1 MAIAKRVGAAPA
13 VPRRERAESY
23 RAAIARPLD
32 ALDALARRAAEP
44 VDGSSAAVFRI
55 AFGVV
60 ALAAVVRF
68 FAHGWID
75 QLYVDPAHHFSY
87 VGFEWARAWP
97 APWMHIHFAAL
108 GLLALAIMLGWRYRA
123 AALLFT
129 LGFSYVELIDK
140 TTYLNHYYFVS
151 LAGLLLFLL
160 PAHRVWS
167 LDARRGGSPATVPRG
182 AVWALRAQ
190 VALVYCFAGLAKLN
204 ADWLLDAAP
213 LRIWLPQHADAPIVG
228 PLLDELWVA
237 YAFSW
242 AGAAFDLTIVAWL
255 LWRRSRPFAWVMLAV
270 FHLIT
275 GQLFM
280 IGVFPWL
287 MTAAAPIFF
296 APDWPRRLAARLSRR
311 APLPPAAA
319 PPSAGGGTSRW
330 MRAAVL
336 IGLLV
341 LAVQIAV
348 PLRHYLYPGSV
359 RWNEEGYRFSW
370 RVLLTEKV
378 GMVDYRVT
386 DRDDGRTWHVDPSA
400 YLTPLQEER
409 MTTQPDLI
417 LATAHFIRDDY
428 AAAGLDVEVRA
439 DAFVSL
445 NGRAYARLID
455 PETDLARE
463 RQGIGAKGWIL
474 PQPP

>member
-1 MAIAKRVGAAPA
+1 MAIANRLGAAPPL
-13 VPRRERAESY
+13 PRRARAAPD
-23 RAAIARPLD
+23 RAAIARPRN
-32 ALDALARRAAEP
+32 ALDALVRRAAEP
-44 VDGSSAAVFRI
+44 VDGSAAAVFRI
-55 AFGVV
+55 AFGLI

-75 QLYVDPAHHFSY
+75 QLYVDPTHHFSY
-87 VGFEWARAWP
+87 VGFEWVRAWP
-97 APWMHIHFAAL
+97 APWMHFHFAAL
-108 GLLALAIMLGWRYRA
+108 GLLALAITLGWRYRA

-129 LGFSYVELIDK
+129 LGFTYVELIDK

-160 PAHRVWS
+160 PTHRVWS
-167 LDARRGGSPATVPRG
+167 LDARRGGAPATVPRG

-204 ADWLLDAAP
+204 SDWLLDAAP

-228 PLLDELWVA
+228 PLLDELWLA

-255 LWRRSRPFAWVMLAV
+255 LWGRSRPFAWVVLAV

-287 MTAAAPIFF
+287 MTAAALIFF
-296 APDWPRRLAARLSRR
+296 APDWPRRLAARFSRR
-311 APLPPAAA
+311 APPLPTTPSPESGK
-319 PPSAGGGTSRW
+319 PPRW

-336 IGLLV
+336 IGLLA
-341 LAVQIAV
+341 LAVQVAV

-386 DRDDGRTWHVDPSA
+386 DRAGGRTWHVDPSA
-400 YLTPLQEER
+400 YLSPLQEER
-409 MTTQPDLI
+409 MTTQPDLL

-445 NGRAYARLID
+445 NGRPYARLID

-463 RQGIGAKGWIL
+463 RQGVGAKRWIL

>member
-1 MAIAKRVGAAPA
+1 MAIANRLGAAPP
-13 VPRRERAESY
+13 VPRRASAESY

-44 VDGSSAAVFRI
+44 VDGSSVAVFRI

-87 VGFEWARAWP
+87 VGFEWVRAWP
-97 APWMHIHFAAL
+97 APWMHVHFAAL

-129 LGFSYVELIDK
+129 LGFTYVELIDK

-151 LAGLLLFLL
+151 LASLLLFLL
-160 PAHRVWS
+160 PIHRGWS

-204 ADWLLDAAP
+204 SDWLLDAAP

-242 AGAAFDLTIVAWL
+242 AGAAFDLSIVAWL
-255 LWRRSRPFAWVMLAV
+255 LWGRSRPFAWVVLAV
-270 FHLIT
+270 FHLVT

-287 MTAAAPIFF
+287 MTAAALIFF
-296 APDWPRRLAARLSRR
+296 APDWPRRLAARFSRR
-311 APLPPAAA
+311 PPPLPTT
-319 PPSAGGGTSRW
+319 PPSESGKPSRW
-330 MRAAVL
+330 IRAALL

-341 LAVQIAV
+341 LAVQVAV

-386 DRDDGRTWHVDPSA
+386 DRAGGRTWHVDPSA
-400 YLTPLQEER
+400 YLSPLQEER

-428 AAAGLDVEVRA
+428 AASGLDVEVRA

-445 NGRAYARLID
+445 NGRPYARLID
-455 PETDLARE
+455 PQTDLARE
-463 RQGIGAKGWIL
+463 RQGIGAKRWIL
-474 PQPP
+474 AAPP

>member
-23 RAAIARPLD
+23 RAAIARP
-32 ALDALARRAAEP
+32 LDALARRAAEP

-160 PAHRVWS
+160 PTHRVWS
-167 LDARRGGSPATVPRG
+167 LDARRDGSPATVPRG

-213 LRIWLPQHADAPIVG
+213 LRIWLPQHAGAPIVG

-242 AGAAFDLTIVAWL
+242 TGAAFDLTIVAWL
-255 LWRRSRPFAWVMLAV
+255 LWGRSRPFAWVVLAV

-287 MTAAAPIFF
+287 MTAAALIFF
-296 APDWPRRLAARLSRR
+296 APDWPRRLAARLFRR
-311 APLPPAAA
+311 TPLPPAAA

-336 IGLLV
+336 IGLFV

-348 PLRHYLYPGSV
+348 PLRHYIYPGSV

-386 DRDDGRTWHVDPSA
+386 DRADGRTWHVDPSA

-428 AAAGLDVEVRA
+428 AAAGLEVEVRA

-455 PETDLARE
+455 PEVDLARE
-463 RQGIGAKGWIL
+463 RQGVGAKRWIL
-474 PQPP
+474 AQPP